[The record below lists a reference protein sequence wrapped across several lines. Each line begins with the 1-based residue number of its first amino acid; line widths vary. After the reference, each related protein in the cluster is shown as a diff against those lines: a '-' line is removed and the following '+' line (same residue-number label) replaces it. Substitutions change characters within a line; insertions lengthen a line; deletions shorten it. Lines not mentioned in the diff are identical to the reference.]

1 MQTRWLGSAGKEERD
16 NRFCAIERNQIFFCA
31 IEKIIFSYISSFE
44 FFFSCVSL
52 SNRKHILKKIL
63 KKSLL

>member
-16 NRFCAIERNQIFFCA
+16 NRFCAIERNRIFFCA

>member
-16 NRFCAIERNQIFFCA
+16 NRFCAIERNRILFCA
-31 IEKIIFSYISSFE
+31 IEKIIFSYMSSFE

-52 SNRKHILKKIL
+52 SNRKHILKVIFIKDV
-63 KKSLL
+63 S